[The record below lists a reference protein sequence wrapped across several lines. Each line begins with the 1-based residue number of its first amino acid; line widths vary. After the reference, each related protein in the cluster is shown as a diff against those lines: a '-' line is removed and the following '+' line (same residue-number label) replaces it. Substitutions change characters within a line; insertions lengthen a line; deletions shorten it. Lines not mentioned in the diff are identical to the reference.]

1 MAAFFFYLIFLV
13 SSSCDYIFDCRFAM
27 DLNLDNNSALSTT
40 FSTETLVARDMVPQG
55 FDNTQPARPLTEMWI
70 EGRKYLVVEQSANLR
85 KGSKMSKI
93 WRYRR
98 ELRALDTPK
107 LDKY

>member
-1 MAAFFFYLIFLV
+1 
-13 SSSCDYIFDCRFAM
+13 
-27 DLNLDNNSALSTT
+27 
-40 FSTETLVARDMVPQG
+40 
-55 FDNTQPARPLTEMWI
+55 MWI

-93 WRYRR
+93 WRYGR

-107 LDKY
+107 LDKHWLCGEECPGG